1 MAQQHHLSTEIPT
14 AEAAGRVRTNGL
26 LDDAS
31 CPDAMLATQSCVTA
45 QIADYVSRIRYED
58 LPSDVIAWAKWLVA
72 DNVACAVAGG
82 QTGIAAS
89 FLDYQES
96 HGGRPAAAVLGR
108 PTRLPAPQAAAV
120 NAYAA
125 TLLSFDDSLVRLGH
139 PGTSVIPGAIAV
151 AEELDRQGSELL
163 VAIVAGY
170 EMSLRLGTAIRPSPE
185 RTADV
190 LGLATWQIYG
200 AATAVARLHR
210 LSSEATRDVF
220 GLAAQHA
227 PVPFLRKF
235 HGRPMPWLKNN
246 YGWATMGAVTAGALA
261 ARGFAGSRDI
271 FDGKTG
277 FWRMA
282 GSDRYDS
289 AEMTRGLGSEF
300 RLMQVGCKPYGCCR
314 WVHPALD
321 VLRALTAEQPI
332 EPAEVARI
340 EVVTFGEIVRDF
352 AGKWPDTIIEAQFHL
367 PLLIA
372 LELLGRSSAKGLVES
387 ALEEPQVRG
396 LAAKISLSLLSGAD
410 EAFLGRS
417 LLPFRLKV
425 MLTDGSVRE
434 GYAEI
439 PGGAPGGPP
448 FGPDE
453 IARKFHVLVAPSLGV
468 PQAER
473 LLHALLDIETRS
485 AREIAAL
492 AQPDRRES
500 NRYKEGKSDEL

>member
-1 MAQQHHLSTEIPT
+1 MIQQHHLSTEIPT
-14 AEAAGRVRTNGL
+14 SGRVRAIGL

-31 CPDAMLATQSCVTA
+31 HPGAKPVTGSCVTA
-45 QIADYVSRIRYED
+45 QVADYVSRIRYED
-58 LPSDVIAWAKWLVA
+58 LPPDVIVWAKWLVA
-72 DNVACAVAGG
+72 DNVACAIAGG

-89 FLDYQES
+89 FLEYQES
-96 HGGRPAAAVLGR
+96 HGGRPTAAVLGR
-108 PTRLPAPQAAAV
+108 STRLPAPQAADV

-151 AEELDRQGSELL
+151 AEELDRPGSELL
-163 VAIVAGY
+163 VAIIAGY
-170 EMSLRLGTAIRPSPE
+170 EVSLRLGTAIRPSPE
-185 RTADV
+185 RAATV

-200 AATAVARLHR
+200 AASAVARLHR
-210 LSSEATRDVF
+210 LSPAATRDVF
-220 GLAAQHA
+220 GLTAQHA

-246 YGWATMGAVTAGALA
+246 YGWATMGAVTAGSLA

-271 FDGKTG
+271 FDGETG

-282 GSDRYDS
+282 GSDQYDS
-289 AEMTRGLGSEF
+289 AEMTRALGSEF

-321 VLRALTAEQPI
+321 VLRTLAAEQPI
-332 EPAEVARI
+332 EPAKVTRI
-340 EVVTFGEIVRDF
+340 EVATFGEIVRDF

-372 LELLGRSSAKGLVES
+372 LELLGRSSANGLVES
-387 ALEEPQVRG
+387 ALEEPQARE
-396 LAAKISLSLLSGAD
+396 LAAKVSLSLLSGAD
-410 EAFLGRS
+410 DAFFGRS

-425 MLTDGSVRE
+425 MLTDGSIRE

-453 IARKFHVLVAPSLGV
+453 IARKFHVLVEPTLGS
-468 PQAER
+468 PQSER
-473 LLHALLDIETRS
+473 LLDAVLDIETTS

-492 AQPDRRES
+492 AQPSRRES
-500 NRYKEGKSDEL
+500 IRAKEGRSDER

>member
-1 MAQQHHLSTEIPT
+1 MPSTQ
-14 AEAAGRVRTNGL
+14 NG
-26 LDDAS
+26 
-31 CPDAMLATQSCVTA
+31 VTA
-45 QIADYVSRIRYED
+45 RLADYVSTIKFED
-58 LPSDVIAWAKWLVA
+58 VPADVMAWAKWLVA
-72 DNVACAVAGG
+72 DNVACAMAGG
-82 QTGIAAS
+82 QTGIAAN
-89 FLDYQES
+89 FLDYHES

-108 PTRLPAPQAAAV
+108 STRLPAPQAAAV

-125 TLLSFDDSLVRLGH
+125 TLLSFDDSFVRLGH

-151 AEELDRQGSELL
+151 AEELDRDGSELL
-163 VAIVAGY
+163 AAIVAGY
-170 EMSLRLGTAIRPSPE
+170 EISLRLGTAIRPSPE
-185 RTADV
+185 RGADV

-200 AATAVARLHR
+200 AASAVARLRR
-210 LSSEATRDVF
+210 LSLESTRDVF
-220 GLAAQHA
+220 GLTAQHA

-235 HGRPMPWLKNN
+235 HGRPMAWLKNN

-271 FDGKTG
+271 FDGVTG

-300 RLMQVGCKPYGCCR
+300 RLMRVGCKPYGCCR
-314 WVHPALD
+314 WLHPALD

-332 EPAEVARI
+332 EPAKVSRI
-340 EVVTFGEIVRDF
+340 EIATFGEIVRDF
-352 AGKWPDTIIEAQFHL
+352 AGKWPETIIEAQFHL
-367 PLLIA
+367 PFLIA
-372 LELLGRSSAKGLVES
+372 LELLGRSSAAGLVES
-387 ALEEPQVRG
+387 ALAEPEARG
-396 LAAKISLSLLSGAD
+396 LAAKISLLFLPGAD
-410 EAFLGRS
+410 DAFLERS

-453 IARKFHVLVAPSLGV
+453 IARKFHVLVAPSVGAS
-468 PQAER
+468 QAGR
-473 LLHALLDIETRS
+473 LLQALLDLETRS

-492 AQPDRRES
+492 AQPS
-500 NRYKEGKSDEL
+500 

>member
-1 MAQQHHLSTEIPT
+1 MT
-14 AEAAGRVRTNGL
+14 ARL
-26 LDDAS
+26 
-31 CPDAMLATQSCVTA
+31 
-45 QIADYVSRIRYED
+45 ADYVSTIRFED
-58 LPSDVIAWAKWLVA
+58 VPAEVMTWAKWLVA
-72 DNVACAVAGG
+72 DNVACAIAGG
-82 QTGIAAS
+82 QTGMAAS
-89 FLDYQES
+89 FLGYQES
-96 HGGRPAAAVLGR
+96 QGGTPAAAVFGR
-108 PTRLPAPQAAAV
+108 PTRLPGPQAAAV

-125 TLLSFDDSLVRLGH
+125 TLLSFDDSFVRLGH

-151 AEELDRQGSELL
+151 AEELDRDGSELL

-185 RTADV
+185 RAADV

-200 AATAVARLHR
+200 AASAVARLRR
-210 LSSEATRDVF
+210 LSLEATRDVF
-220 GLAAQHA
+220 GLTAQHA

-235 HGRPMPWLKNN
+235 HGRPMAWLKNN

-271 FDGKTG
+271 FDGETG

-289 AEMTRGLGSEF
+289 AETTRGLGSEF
-300 RLMQVGCKPYGCCR
+300 RLMRVGCKPYGCCR

-321 VLRALTAEQPI
+321 VLCALIAEQPI
-332 EPAEVARI
+332 EPAKVARI
-340 EVVTFGEIVRDF
+340 EIATFGEIVRDF
-352 AGKWPDTIIEAQFHL
+352 AGKWPETIIEAQFHL
-367 PLLIA
+367 PLLVA
-372 LELLGRSSAKGLVES
+372 LELLGRSSADGLVES
-387 ALEEPQVRG
+387 ALAEPEARG
-396 LAAKISLSLLSGAD
+396 LAAKVSLSLLPGAD
-410 EAFLGRS
+410 DAFLGRS
-417 LLPFRLKV
+417 LLPFRLRV

-473 LLHALLDIETRS
+473 LLRALLDLETRS

-492 AQPDRRES
+492 TQPGCRES
-500 NRYKEGKSDEL
+500 IAR